1 MKTLILASLLALAG
15 PAMAAPAEIP
25 TDEHTFVD
33 NIYSYDKAA
42 IVEQFGE
49 PSKKSDITD
58 GSNEV
63 IASVWHYHF
72 VNTTDDGAYYPTT
85 ELDFVGDK
93 VVTVV
98 FMNNDGEDTPD
109 TVVKSRPSREPD
121 L

>member
-25 TDEHTFVD
+25 TDEHNFVESI
-33 NIYSYDKAA
+33 NSYDKAK

-49 PSKKSDITD
+49 PSKKNDITD
-58 GSNEV
+58 ETNEV
-63 IASVWHYHF
+63 IATVWLYHF

-98 FMNNDGEDTPD
+98 FMNSDGEDTPN

>member
-15 PAMAAPAEIP
+15 PVLAAPAEIP
-25 TDEHTFVD
+25 TDEHAFVD

-58 GSNEV
+58 ASNEV
-63 IASVWHYHF
+63 IASIWHYHF

>member
-15 PAMAAPAEIP
+15 PVLAAPAEIP
-25 TDEHTFVD
+25 TDEHAFVD

-58 GSNEV
+58 ASNEV
-63 IASVWHYHF
+63 IASIWHYHF
-72 VNTTDDGAYYPTT
+72 VNTTDDGAYYATT

-98 FMNNDGEDTPD
+98 FMNNDGEDAPN
-109 TVVKSRPSREPD
+109 TVVKSKPSRGPD

>member
-1 MKTLILASLLALAG
+1 MKTLILASLLALTG
-15 PAMAAPAEIP
+15 PALATPTEIP
-25 TDEHTFVD
+25 TDERAFVD

-49 PSKKSDITD
+49 PSKKNDITD
-58 GSNEV
+58 EANEV
-63 IASVWHYHF
+63 IATAWLYHF

-98 FMNNDGEDTPD
+98 FMNNDGEDTPN